1 MAGAYVSYMTISTGA
16 HTMTGQYGV
25 EHLLVKVGPVGI
37 EPTTHRL
44 KVCCSTD

>member
-1 MAGAYVSYMTISTGA
+1 
-16 HTMTGQYGV
+16 
-25 EHLLVKVGPVGI
+25 VGPVGI